1 MASAVGVQHPFNFE
15 ETLTMFKNLIPW
27 KHQSDSELMEV
38 DPTNELAKFR
48 ANFDRM
54 LSNMWRGDWDDAWN
68 HGWGCD
74 VQDAEDEIVV
84 RAEAPGFEPDEI
96 DVRLS
101 AGRLVLQAE
110 HKDEKETEG
119 NGHYSSYGKFYRA
132 MSVPAGIEAEKI
144 EASYKNGVLEVHL
157 PKGEEAKSKRIAVQ
171 AK

>member
-1 MASAVGVQHPFNFE
+1 
-15 ETLTMFKNLIPW
+15 
-27 KHQSDSELMEV
+27 MEV
-38 DPTNELAKFR
+38 DPKNELAQLR

-54 LSNMWRGDWDDAWN
+54 LSKMWSGDWDDAWN
-68 HGWGCD
+68 YGWGCD
-74 VQDAEDEIVV
+74 VQDAENEIVV

-101 AGRLVLQAE
+101 AGRLVMQAE
-110 HKDEKETEG
+110 HKAEKQTSG
-119 NGHYSSYGKFYRA
+119 NGHFSSYGKFYRA
-132 MSVPAGIEAEKI
+132 MSVPAGIEADKI